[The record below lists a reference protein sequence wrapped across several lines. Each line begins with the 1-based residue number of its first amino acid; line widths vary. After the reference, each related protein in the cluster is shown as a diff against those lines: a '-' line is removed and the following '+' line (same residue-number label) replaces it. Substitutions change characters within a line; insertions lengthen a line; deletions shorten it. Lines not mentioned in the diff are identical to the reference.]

1 MPKYLIFPRKID
13 DPKIHASGSLEATAC
28 EIIHKNF
35 QLSDK
40 AESLQAVPESGAV
53 ATMVRVKGETY
64 CSIEMTKK
72 KQKIWDQVI
81 PDIERALDEA
91 SETYAIVEDDIYRS
105 MSDLNDSLA
114 ASKSFSGV
122 VSGNNISVWITV
134 GGCTLEE
141 IDDSFRDKINTIYK
155 LEKFN

>member
-1 MPKYLIFPRKID
+1 MI
-13 DPKIHASGSLEATAC
+13 
-28 EIIHKNF
+28 N
-35 QLSDK
+35 
-40 AESLQAVPESGAV
+40 V
-53 ATMVRVKGETY
+53 
-64 CSIEMTKK
+64 
-72 KQKIWDQVI
+72 
-81 PDIERALDEA
+81 
-91 SETYAIVEDDIYRS
+91 AIVEDDIYRS